1 MDRVFS
7 AGEISDQ
14 YWSSLPVAE
23 PPPAG
28 GGSKMSRSASEWAFQ
43 RFLEEASETSPHC
56 SVADHGEGIE
66 IKGSDC
72 DQSQK
77 HNANHGGV
85 SNGNSS
91 SVSSNAVPPNI
102 PIDSEEYQAFLKS
115 RLELACAAVAKK
127 RGSFTKT
134 PTSSTSSDCGSQAS
148 NTFGIQ
154 APKACKVG
162 AGNTPLRP
170 PDKDINGVTFSPMVP
185 KISEVRSSPTTS
197 GSSRDEWDDEE
208 IEGETDT
215 TESKDPAD
223 VKRIRRMLSNRESA
237 RRSRRRKQAHL
248 TELETQVAQLRFE
261 NSTLLKRLA
270 DISQKYNEANVNN
283 RILKANIETLRA
295 KIKMAEETVKRVTG
309 NPMFHAMSEI
319 TSVGISSLDGSPS
332 DALADGTVPLQ
343 DGSCHLYQPASNKP
357 VVAHDIGVNNGL
369 GDISHVDGGQQESS
383 SLVLSAVSV
392 NKIERSESLQRVAS
406 LEPPQK
412 RICRVQANG
421 EQ

>member
-28 GGSKMSRSASEWAFQ
+28 VGSKMSRSASEWAFQ
-43 RFLEEASETSPHC
+43 RFLQEASETSPHC
-56 SVADHGEGIE
+56 SAADHGEGIE

-77 HNANHGGV
+77 HNAHHGGV
-85 SNGNSS
+85 SNGNTS
-91 SVSSNAVPPNI
+91 SVSSNAVVPNI

-148 NTFGIQ
+148 NTLGIQ

-162 AGNTPLRP
+162 AGNNSLRP
-170 PDKDINGVTFSPMVP
+170 PDKDTNGVLGVTFSPMVP

-197 GSSRDEWDDEE
+197 GSSRDQWDDEE

-270 DISQKYNEANVNN
+270 DISQKYNEANVDN

-309 NPMFHAMSEI
+309 DPMFHATSEI

-332 DALADGTVPLQ
+332 DALADGAVPLQ

-369 GDISHVDGGQQESS
+369 GDISHVDSGQQELS
-383 SLVLSAVSV
+383 SLVLPAVSM
-392 NKIERSESLQRVAS
+392 NKI

>member
-1 MDRVFS
+1 
-7 AGEISDQ
+7 
-14 YWSSLPVAE
+14 
-23 PPPAG
+23 
-28 GGSKMSRSASEWAFQ
+28 
-43 RFLEEASETSPHC
+43 
-56 SVADHGEGIE
+56 
-66 IKGSDC
+66 
-72 DQSQK
+72 
-77 HNANHGGV
+77 
-85 SNGNSS
+85 
-91 SVSSNAVPPNI
+91 
-102 PIDSEEYQAFLKS
+102 
-115 RLELACAAVAKK
+115 
-127 RGSFTKT
+127 
-134 PTSSTSSDCGSQAS
+134 
-148 NTFGIQ
+148 
-154 APKACKVG
+154 
-162 AGNTPLRP
+162 
-170 PDKDINGVTFSPMVP
+170 
-185 KISEVRSSPTTS
+185 
-197 GSSRDEWDDEE
+197 
-208 IEGETDT
+208 
-215 TESKDPAD
+215 
-223 VKRIRRMLSNRESA
+223 MLSNRESA